1 MNPVIILG
9 GGVASL
15 SCACRLAEYGIQP
28 LVIEK
33 GSYPTHKVCGEFI
46 SPESIRWLKRWDINP
61 LPISKV
67 TFPTFSFDF
76 PTPAGALSHLTL
88 DLQLKELAEKR
99 GARILTHT
107 EVITYR
113 LKKGGHE
120 IDLKDLTLKTPALVI
135 GVGRKSSLTPS
146 YIGLKAHFENPG
158 IKYLE
163 MRLFPGGYFGM
174 APVEDNRLNVA
185 CLMKSTSDPEK
196 TLADYLPPLRPLT
209 PWLKAP
215 IGTFGFKS
223 CEDAPG
229 TYYIGDAFATIPP
242 ASGLGMTL
250 AILSGIKAAD
260 FLVQKD
266 AAGFKTYQ
274 RSHFRYPMLFAKA
287 FHHLLLSSWAHP
299 LLPSLIP
306 ALYPYSRV

>member
-15 SCACRLAEYGIQP
+15 SCACRLTEYGILP

-46 SPESIRWLKRWDINP
+46 SPESIKWLKRWDINP

-88 DLQLKELAEKR
+88 DLALKELAEKR
-99 GARILTHT
+99 GARILTNT
-107 EVITYR
+107 EVLAYR
-113 LKKGGHE
+113 LKQGGHE
-120 IDLKDLTLKTPALVI
+120 IDLKNLTLKTPSLVI
-135 GVGRKSSLTPS
+135 GVGRKSSSSPA

-158 IKYLE
+158 LTDLE
-163 MRLFPGGYFGM
+163 MRLIPGGYFGM
-174 APVEDNRLNVA
+174 APVENNRLNVA
-185 CLMKSTSDPEK
+185 CLMKNTSDPE
-196 TLADYLPPLRPLT
+196 TILATHLPPLRQLT

-215 IGTFGFKS
+215 IGSFGFKA
-223 CEDAPG
+223 CEEAPD

-266 AAGFKTYQ
+266 PAGFKAYQ
-274 RSHFRYPMLFAKA
+274 RRHLRYPLLFAKA
-287 FHHLLLSSWAHP
+287 FHHLLLSPWAHP
-299 LLPSLIP
+299 FLPRLVP
-306 ALYPYSRV
+306 ALYPYTRL